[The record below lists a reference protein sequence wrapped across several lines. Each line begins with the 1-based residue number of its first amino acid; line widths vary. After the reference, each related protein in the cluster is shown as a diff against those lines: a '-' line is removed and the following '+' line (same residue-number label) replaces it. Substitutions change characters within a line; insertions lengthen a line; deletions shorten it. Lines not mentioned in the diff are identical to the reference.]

1 MWNNYKNM
9 QKIILIGN
17 LGKDAVHDQQNGL
30 IRLTVAVEDK
40 VKNQQGAWEKRATWY
55 NCTQWYNKGGNPP
68 ALLPYLLK
76 GCKVAIEGKP
86 EAQLGN
92 DGKAYLGVK
101 VSGIEM
107 LVFKKTDEAP
117 KPVQQ
122 QPAAPVND
130 PWAGSNDDLPF

>member
-1 MWNNYKNM
+1 M

-17 LGKDAVHDQQNGL
+17 LGKDAVHDAQNGL

-55 NCTQWYNKGGNPP
+55 NCTQWYVKGGNPP

-101 VSGIEM
+101 VANIEM
-107 LVFKKTDEAP
+107 VVFKKTDEAP
-117 KPVQQ
+117 KPAPVQQ